1 MGLSVLII
9 ENSGLCKMSAEV
21 QWMIMRN
28 NHAFLL
34 KRNNREFS
42 KEANNLKNKNNFRYN
57 SLVHKKTI
65 GIEASADSKG
75 VVLVTKKKKCLN
87 KPGSS
92 HVRVQLKGGN
102 RTVLN
107 KVRRTILKNGYRKDL
122 KMAALRKASAL
133 MKSYK
138 KDSEK

>member
-1 MGLSVLII
+1 MGR
-9 ENSGLCKMSAEV
+9 ERKSGSGKMSAEL

-34 KRNNREFS
+34 KRNKREFS
-42 KEANNLKNKNNFRYN
+42 KEPNNLKSKNNFRYN
-57 SLVHKKTI
+57 GLVHKKTI
-65 GIEASADSKG
+65 GIEASDNNQG
-75 VVLVTKKKKCLN
+75 VVLVTKKKKCHS

-92 HVRVQLKGGN
+92 LTRVQLKGGN

-122 KMAALRKASAL
+122 KMAALRKAAAI

>member
-1 MGLSVLII
+1 MGRKDNTKRKVPVSKPAAARTF
-9 ENSGLCKMSAEV
+9 NMSAEL
-21 QWMIMRN
+21 QWMVMRN

-34 KRNNREFS
+34 KRNKREFS
-42 KEANNLKNKNNFRYN
+42 KEASNLKNKNN
-57 SLVHKKTI
+57 L
-65 GIEASADSKG
+65 GIEASADGKG
-75 VVLVTKKKKCLN
+75 VVLVTKKQKCQN

>member
-1 MGLSVLII
+1 MGLFFSPRHKSQTF
-9 ENSGLCKMSAEV
+9 NMSAEL
-21 QWMIMRN
+21 QWMVMRN

-34 KRNNREFS
+34 KRNKREFS
-42 KEANNLKNKNNFRYN
+42 KEASNLKNKNNFRYN
-57 SLVHKKTI
+57 VLVHKKQ
-65 GIEASADSKG
+65 
-75 VVLVTKKKKCLN
+75 KCQN

>member
-1 MGLSVLII
+1 MGSPRHKSQTF
-9 ENSGLCKMSAEV
+9 NMSAEL
-21 QWMIMRN
+21 QWMVMRN

-34 KRNNREFS
+34 KRNKREFS
-42 KEANNLKNKNNFRYN
+42 KEASNLKNKNNFRYN
-57 SLVHKKTI
+57 GLVHKKTL
-65 GIEASADSKG
+65 GIEASADGKG
-75 VVLVTKKKKCLN
+75 VVLVTKKQKCQN

-107 KVRRTILKNGYRKDL
+107 KVRRTILK
-122 KMAALRKASAL
+122 MAALRKASAL

-138 KDSEK
+138 KDSE

>member
-1 MGLSVLII
+1 MGVSPRRKSQTF
-9 ENSGLCKMSAEV
+9 NMSAEL
-21 QWMIMRN
+21 QWMVMRN

-34 KRNNREFS
+34 KRNKREFS
-42 KEANNLKNKNNFRYN
+42 KEASNLKNKNNFRYN
-57 SLVHKKTI
+57 GLVQKKQ
-65 GIEASADSKG
+65 
-75 VVLVTKKKKCLN
+75 KCQN

-138 KDSEK
+138 KDSE

>member
-1 MGLSVLII
+1 MGLFFSPRHKSQTF
-9 ENSGLCKMSAEV
+9 NMSAEL
-21 QWMIMRN
+21 QWMVMRN

-34 KRNNREFS
+34 KRNKREFS
-42 KEANNLKNKNNFRYN
+42 KEASNLKNKNNFRYN
-57 SLVHKKTI
+57 GLVHKKQ
-65 GIEASADSKG
+65 
-75 VVLVTKKKKCLN
+75 KCQN

>member
-1 MGLSVLII
+1 MGLL
-9 ENSGLCKMSAEV
+9 LCQGSESKACTMSAEL
-21 QWMIMRN
+21 QWMVMRN

-42 KEANNLKNKNNFRYN
+42 KEACNLKNKNNFRYN
-57 SLVHKKTI
+57 GLIHKKAV
-65 GIEASADSKG
+65 GIEASGDNKG
-75 VVLVTKKKKCLN
+75 VVLVTKKQKTAN

-92 HVRVQLKGGN
+92 IVRVQLKGGN

-122 KMAALRKASAL
+122 KTPALRKASAV

-138 KDSEK
+138 KDS

>member
-1 MGLSVLII
+1 MG
-9 ENSGLCKMSAEV
+9 

-34 KRNNREFS
+34 KRNKREFS
-42 KEANNLKNKNNFRYN
+42 KEPNNLKSKNNFRYN
-57 SLVHKKTI
+57 GLVHKKTI
-65 GIEASADSKG
+65 GIEASDNNQG
-75 VVLVTKKKKCLN
+75 VVLVTQKKKCHN

-92 HVRVQLKGGN
+92 LTRVQLKGAN

-122 KMAALRKASAL
+122 KMAALRKAAAI

>member
-1 MGLSVLII
+1 MGLFVSPRRKSQTF
-9 ENSGLCKMSAEV
+9 NMSAEL
-21 QWMIMRN
+21 QWMVMRN

-34 KRNNREFS
+34 KRNKREFS
-42 KEANNLKNKNNFRYN
+42 KEPNNLKSKNNFRYN
-57 SLVHKKTI
+57 GLVHKKTI
-65 GIEASADSKG
+65 GIEASDNNQG
-75 VVLVTKKKKCLN
+75 VVLVTKKKKCHN

-92 HVRVQLKGGN
+92 LTRVQLKGGN

-122 KMAALRKASAL
+122 KMAALRKASAI

-138 KDSEK
+138 K